1 MSVATETAVV
11 DSAPGGPQLREIAAA
26 WLAEFENACRQR
38 DVDAASGLF
47 RTDGYWRDALA
58 FTWDLRT
65 LQGAEEIKG
74 LLGSAADSLAQ
85 ASFELRPDVEP
96 MLVEANAPF
105 EPWIQAL
112 FTYRTHVSRGQGV
125 VRLIEQDGV
134 YKAMIFSTQ
143 MTELVGFPETVGEN
157 RPLGVTHGE
166 QRSRKTWIERREED
180 FEFVDSEPQVLIIG
194 AGHSGLALGARL
206 GRLGVKTLM
215 IERNKRVGDNWR
227 NRFRALVLH
236 SPVYFNHLPYMPFP
250 KSWPKYD
257 PKDKFGGWLEAY
269 AAAMELN
276 VWTGAEFLG
285 GHYDQDL
292 GQWTVR
298 VRREDG
304 TVRTLHPHHV
314 VLATGAQGAP
324 QIPQIP
330 GAEQFQGEVWHSNAH
345 GTGRDF
351 VGKKAL
357 VVGAGNSAH
366 DIAHDFYEQGASEVT
381 LLQRSGT
388 HVLSS
393 EKGYMYMLAGLYD
406 ETGPAVEDADLI
418 FTSIPY
424 PVFLELHKPVTE
436 HIATQFDAGMIEGL
450 RKVGYNPVFGDKWD
464 DGFFKRWLHRGG
476 GYYIEVGAA
485 QLIIEGKIKV
495 KQGTEIER
503 FTPHGV
509 VFADGTE
516 MDVDVVVFATG
527 WRNMRD
533 TARQLLGDKVADAV
547 SSEVGGLDEEGEL
560 RLQWRRSGHENLWF
574 MPGAVFEARQWSPYV
589 ALQIKAIEENI
600 IPR

>member
-1 MSVATETAVV
+1 MSVSFDVVTAGS
-11 DSAPGGPQLREIAAA
+11 DSDGSQSREIAAG
-26 WLAEFENACRQR
+26 WLAALERACRER
-38 DVDAASGLF
+38 DLEAAAGLF
-47 RTDGYWRDALA
+47 QAEGWWRDHLA

-65 LQGAEEIKG
+65 FHGTQEIEGA
-74 LLGSAADSLAQ
+74 LGDALDALAQ
-85 ASFELRPDVEP
+85 TSFVLRPDWEP
-96 MLVEANAPF
+96 EQMDAMAPYD
-105 EPWIQAL
+105 PWIQAL
-112 FTYRTHVSRGQGV
+112 FEYSNPLSRGRGV
-125 VRLIEQDGV
+125 LRLTEQDGV
-134 YKAMIFSTQ
+134 YKALMFSTQ
-143 MTELVGFPETVGEN
+143 MVELVDFPETVAEN
-157 RPLGVTHGE
+157 RPLGVSHGE
-166 QRSRKTWIERREED
+166 QRSRRTWIERREND
-180 FEFVDSEPQVLIIG
+180 LEFVDSEPQVLIIG
-194 AGHSGLALGARL
+194 AGHSGLALAARL
-206 GRLGVKTLM
+206 GRLGVKTLLV
-215 IERNKRVGDNWR
+215 ERNKRVGDNWR

-236 SPVYFNHLPYMPFP
+236 SPVFFNHMPYIPFP

-257 PKDKFGGWLEAY
+257 PKDKFGGWLESY
-269 AAAMELN
+269 ATSMELN
-276 VWTGAEFLG
+276 VWTSAEFLG
-285 GHYDQDL
+285 GHYDEDL

-304 TVRTLHPHHV
+304 HVRTLHPHHM

-324 QIPQIP
+324 QIPDIP
-330 GAEQFQGEVWHSNAH
+330 GADEFQGEVWHSSAH

-393 EKGYMYMLAGLYD
+393 EKGYMYMLAGLY
-406 ETGPAVEDADLI
+406 EENGPDVEDADLI
-418 FTSIPY
+418 FSSIPY
-424 PVFLELHKPVTE
+424 KPFLEIHKGLTE
-436 HIATQFDAGMIEGL
+436 HIATEFDAEMVDGL
-450 RKVGYNPVFGDKWD
+450 RKVGYNVVFGDKWD
-464 DGFFKRWLHRGG
+464 DGFFKRWLYRGG

-495 KQGTEIER
+495 KQGTQIER

-527 WRNMRD
+527 WTNMRE
-533 TARQLLGDKVADAV
+533 TARALLGDKVADQV
-547 SSEVGGLDEEGEL
+547 SSDIGGLDDEGEL
-560 RLQWRRSGHENLWF
+560 RIQWRRSGHENLWF
-574 MPGAVFEARQWSPYV
+574 MPGAIFEARPHSRYV
-589 ALQIKAIEENI
+589 ALQIKAIEEGI